1 MLLAHKVELRPTP
14 EQATWLLKCIG
25 ARRYTYNALL
35 EHFRKDGV
43 KWSKHVALTSM
54 LRRLKKVISD
64 SGLSGFCATFH
75 FGGHPYPMTGFPA
88 ATSVADR
95 ETRLS
100 ALALRP
106 ARGWAPAGIPDAS
119 KWHRPAPNAGH
130 FPSHGRPSPQECC
143 GGPEP
148 SVCEDRDFVGMTV
161 PWQARL
167 VREHVREAQPSQGV
181 TDEPLTCVRP
191 RMPAE
196 SAHAGQ

>member
-35 EHFRKDGV
+35 EHFRKDGA

-75 FGGHPYPMTGFPA
+75 FGGRPYPMTGFPA

-106 ARGWAPAGIPDAS
+106 ARGWAPAGISRVRGLP
-119 KWHRPAPNAGH
+119 WIAPQ
-130 FPSHGRPSPQECC
+130 SRLL
-143 GGPEP
+143 P
-148 SVCEDRDFVGMTV
+148 SV
-161 PWQARL
+161 
-167 VREHVREAQPSQGV
+167 
-181 TDEPLTCVRP
+181 
-191 RMPAE
+191 
-196 SAHAGQ
+196 